1 MLPPGTAPARVTTV
15 HRGACDVVA
24 ADGPRRLA
32 VDRSTGEP
40 ATGDWCAV
48 AGDRPAA
55 LLPRRTCLVRS
66 SVSGRSHT
74 QVLAANVDTVVV
86 VLALDDRPALS
97 RVERFLTLA
106 WESGARP
113 LLALSKADL
122 VADPAPVLRDVA
134 VAAPGVDVVPV
145 SAETGAGLD
154 ALRAAL
160 TGTVVLIG
168 SSGAGKSTLA
178 NALLGTE
185 RFATGDVRAVDG
197 KGRHTTVH
205 RELAVLGDGLCLVD
219 TPGLRS
225 VGVAGGEEGLE
236 RVFADLD
243 EFAVDCRFSDCGHRA
258 EPGCAV
264 LAAIEAGLLSA
275 RRLDSY
281 RTLVREQQHFE
292 ARTDARLR
300 AERLRAWK
308 VVAKQQ
314 RAHRPRP

>member
-1 MLPPGTAPARVTTV
+1 MLPPGTAAARVTAV
-15 HRGACDVVA
+15 HRGGCDVVT
-24 ADGPRRLA
+24 ADGPLRLP

-48 AGDRPAA
+48 ADERLVR
-55 LLPRRTCLVRS
+55 LLPRRTSLVRS
-66 SVSGRSHT
+66 SVSGRSHA

-86 VLALDDRPALS
+86 VIALDDRPALS
-97 RVERFLTLA
+97 RVERLLTLA

-122 VADPAPVLRDVA
+122 VPDPSEVLREVA
-134 VAAPGVDVVPV
+134 LAAPGVGVVPL
-145 SAETGAGLD
+145 SAGTGAGL
-154 ALRAAL
+154 AELRAAL
-160 TGTVVLIG
+160 VGTVVLIG

-225 VGVAGGEEGLE
+225 VGVAGGEDGLD
-236 RVFADLD
+236 RAFADLD
-243 EFAVDCRFSDCGHRA
+243 ALAARCRFADCGHRS

-264 LAAIEAGLLSA
+264 LAAIDAGTLTA

-281 RTLVREQQHFE
+281 RALVREQEHFA

-300 AERLRAWK
+300 SERLRAWK
-308 VVAKQQ
+308 AVAKQQ